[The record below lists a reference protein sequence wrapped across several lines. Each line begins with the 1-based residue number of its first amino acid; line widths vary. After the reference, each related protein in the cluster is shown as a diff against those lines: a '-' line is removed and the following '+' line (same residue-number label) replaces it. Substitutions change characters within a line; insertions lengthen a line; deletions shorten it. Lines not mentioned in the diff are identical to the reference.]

1 MSSVSTTS
9 QPAAAALPPLRNT
22 RPTVELVA
30 GFAVIV
36 VFVLL
41 LGLAVVSSGR
51 KTDAGYQ
58 LKAGFSHID
67 GLDIGSDVKLAGI
80 SIGHVVSEGV
90 DPKTFQAKVVFT
102 VRPDV
107 QLPVDSAAIITSD
120 SLLGGKYIAI
130 SPGGDTKTLKAG
142 AEIGETQGSISLEQ
156 LLSKF
161 IFSVTD
167 TLTQASQAKAKQGM
181 DAPKG
186 EAQP

>member
-9 QPAAAALPPLRNT
+9 QPATAALPPLHNS

-80 SIGHVVSEGV
+80 RIGHVASAGGPEDFPGEGCIHG
-90 DPKTFQAKVVFT
+90 PPGRAAASGQ
-102 VRPDV
+102 RRNYH
-107 QLPVDSAAIITSD
+107 QRQSAWR
-120 SLLGGKYIAI
+120 
-130 SPGGDTKTLKAG
+130 
-142 AEIGETQGSISLEQ
+142 
-156 LLSKF
+156 
-161 IFSVTD
+161 
-167 TLTQASQAKAKQGM
+167 
-181 DAPKG
+181 
-186 EAQP
+186 